1 MTIRSYSSI
10 FNLGHR
16 EAKDLFSKPVVV
28 QEKIDGSQF
37 SFRLVVEHFDD
48 GFGKEERLE
57 FRSKGAEIIPGSAS
71 SKMFSEGIAA
81 VELFKDTLTP
91 NWTYRGEYLRVPKHN
106 TLGYGRVPVGHVVI
120 FDIDRADQD
129 YLSPAE
135 VAKEASRIGFESVP
149 TIYEGIV
156 NGPDHVAR
164 MLSDH
169 PPLLGGVK
177 QAEGLVFK
185 RYDAYSADKK
195 ILMGKYVTEAFKEA
209 HTHDWKATNP
219 GAGDV
224 IETVIKNYR
233 TDARFAKA
241 VQHLRDEGKLTESV
255 KDIGPLMGELARDL
269 KKEEEDAIKE
279 MLWRWA
285 KPKIMRGISAGFPQ
299 WYKDRLLA
307 NAFEAGQREELRT
320 YDGTRE

>member
-1 MTIRSYSSI
+1 MTIHSYSSI

-37 SFRLVVEHFDD
+37 SFRLVVEHGDD
-48 GFGKEERLE
+48 GFGMGESLE

-71 SKMFSEGIAA
+71 SKMFNEGITA
-81 VELFKDTLTP
+81 VKLIKDRLTP

-106 TLGYGRVPVGHVVI
+106 TLGYARVPVGHVVI

-135 VAKEASRIGFESVP
+135 VAKEACRIGFDAIP
-149 TIYEGIV
+149 TIYEGV
-156 NGPDHVAR
+156 VSGPDHVAQ
-164 MLSDH
+164 LLKDH
-169 PPLLGGVK
+169 IPLLGGAA

-185 RYDAYSADKK
+185 RYDAYSTDKK

-209 HTHDWKATNP
+209 HQTDWKATNP
-219 GAGDV
+219 GGKDV
-224 IETVIKNYR
+224 VEMVIANYR
-233 TDARFAKA
+233 TDARFTKA
-241 VQHLRDEGKLTESV
+241 VQHLRDGGELTDTV
-255 KDIGPLMGELARDL
+255 KDIGPLMKELARDL

-285 KPKIMRGISAGFPQ
+285 KPKIMRGISHGFPQ

-307 NAFEAGQREELRT
+307 NSFEVANADFEAQKQ
-320 YDGTRE
+320 